1 MEPDRN
7 QPPEKY
13 TSDIEKLL
21 CCYGADLPESPY
33 YDAALH
39 EKIKTWIMG

>member
-13 TSDIEKLL
+13 KKDIKKLL
-21 CCYGADLPESPY
+21 CCYGANFPESPH
-33 YDAALH
+33 YDPALH